1 MTDFERVAG
10 PLRGELLAHSYR
22 MLGSWHE
29 AEDAVQE
36 TYLRGWRAWDGFE
49 ERSSVRTWLHR
60 IATNVCLNATRDR
73 GRRALPSGIG
83 APTDDLAGQPDVLP
97 PETWLEP
104 FPGDRAD
111 LRLALIAAMQTLPP
125 VQRAVLLLRDVL
137 AFPAAEVAEMLEMS
151 VAAVKS
157 SLQRARAKLA
167 DVDFGLDDVVE
178 PSSPQARR
186 LLDAYVTAFETA
198 DVNALTTA
206 LRADATL
213 ELLPNRAWVAGMAA
227 CSRVFAASVGH
238 PGDWRMDRVTVNGQ
252 PGVAAYLHGEPFG
265 IAVLD
270 VRRDGIAGVTVF
282 GDPALVGR
290 LELSGAGR
298 FPAPCATASRD
309 CARRRAR

>member
-1 MTDFERVAG
+1 MAAVDTGPLTDFERATA

-36 TYLRGWRAWDGFE
+36 TYLRGWRAWDGFG

-60 IATNVCLNATRDR
+60 IATNVCLNAARDR

-83 APTDDLAGQPDVLP
+83 ASTDDMDGQPDVRP
-97 PETWLEP
+97 SETWIEP
-104 FPGDRAD
+104 FLGDRAD

-125 VQRAVLLLRDVL
+125 AQRAVLLLRDVL
-137 AFPAAEVAEMLEMS
+137 AFTAAEVAEMMDMS
-151 VAAVKS
+151 VTAVKS
-157 SLQRARAKLA
+157 SLQRARARMA
-167 DVDFGLDDVVE
+167 DVDSGPDDVVE

-198 DVNALTTA
+198 DVDALTTV

-213 ELLPNRAWVAGMAA
+213 ELLPNRAWFAGMAG
-227 CSRVFAASVGH
+227 CSRVFATAVGH
-238 PGDWRMDRVTVNGQ
+238 PGDWRMDRVIVNGQ
-252 PGVAAYLHGEPFG
+252 PGVAAYLHGQPFG

-282 GDPALVGR
+282 GDPALVR
-290 LELSGAGR
+290 R
-298 FPAPCATASRD
+298 ITAS
-309 CARRRAR
+309 APS